1 MDFQLD
7 IRTMLITL
15 ILGNMFMVLLIFAYR
30 FRSPYDQA
38 NSSFA
43 VSKWLQAAGWLL
55 VLIRDNLPGPHL
67 ILLSNAL
74 ILGGVG
80 LEIIALLMMAGE
92 FRAGA
97 RRYYVIITTLSVLSF
112 GLIYFFHNSD
122 NLRIA
127 SASLAAVL
135 FVGFPAY
142 RFTTSKEGSPLQTV
156 MGLVY
161 SVLASILLAR
171 AFSALFSERDMNIF
185 SPGLAQHLYYI
196 GMFLIMILGTVGF
209 VLLSRERSYDELKR
223 MANVDELTGILNR
236 RAFIVQAQLAAAAA
250 AERRE
255 PISFLLIDID
265 HFKRVNDNYGHVA
278 GDSALRNFAA
288 TVEFLLGPRD
298 LFGRYGGEEFAILLP
313 GAGEEESDRKAEQLR
328 QAVMNSR
335 IEGHNLQYTIS
346 IGVITVIP
354 DNKPQLDLLYKLSDA
369 ALYKAKDEGR
379 NRVVRSR
386 PPEGLVRR

>member
-7 IRTMLITL
+7 IRTILITL
-15 ILGNMFMVLLIFAYR
+15 ILGNMFMVLLIAAYR
-30 FRSPYDQA
+30 FRSPHDKA
-38 NSSFA
+38 TSFFA
-43 VSKWLQAAGWLL
+43 VSKWLQAACWLL
-55 VLIRDNLPGPHL
+55 VMIRDSLPGPRFV
-67 ILLSNAL
+67 LLSNAL
-74 ILGGVG
+74 ILVGGG
-80 LEIIALLMMAGE
+80 LEIIALLMMAEE
-92 FRAGA
+92 FGADA
-97 RRYYVIITTLSVLSF
+97 RRYYKVITILSVLSF
-112 GLIYFFHNSD
+112 GLIYFFYNSD

-127 SASLAAVL
+127 SASLAAGL
-135 FVGFPAY
+135 FIAFPAY
-142 RFTTSKEGSPLQTV
+142 RFTATRGGSPLQTV

-161 SVLASILLAR
+161 TLLASILVAR
-171 AFSALFSERDMNIF
+171 AFAALFSERDMNVF

-209 VLLSRERSYDELKR
+209 VLLSKERSYDELRR

-236 RAFIVQAQLAAAAA
+236 RAFIVQAQITAAAA

-265 HFKRVNDNYGHVA
+265 HFKQVNDNYGHVT

-288 TVEFLLGPRD
+288 TVEFRLGPRD
-298 LFGRYGGEEFAILLP
+298 LFGRYGGEEFAVLLP
-313 GAGEEESDRKAEQLR
+313 GVDEEESDRKAELLR

-335 IEGHNLQYTIS
+335 IEGHSLQYTIS

-354 DNKPQLDLLYKLSDA
+354 SKKPQLDLLYKLSDA
-369 ALYKAKDEGR
+369 ALYKAKKDGR

-386 PPEGLVRR
+386 WMEEPERS